1 MCIYNHPRDDCCIT
15 SSGSTNGLKVERLIL
30 WSKQRWAVHWAASA
44 TPHPPPHSTNQTVGW
59 LITPPP
65 LPSAHRWDV
74 RLKVDGEQRCV
85 WCYTP
90 SYRLE
95 FGLQTARPPP
105 HPLHL
110 YPAAAR
116 DLYPSG
122 ILPPPPMPFVTAGP
136 CWRLPLKKK
145 KKKKR
150 VEGLPLWFWVI
161 YEVPLSAYSAVV
173 FTVFCQRNIKVS
185 EVVRANHSGQKCLS
199 LATECF
205 ISLQLKPSLCVIK
218 AEEIQLWEI
227 KDPQM
232 RGGGKNASRTHTL
245 TSLLC
250 TKQFLI
256 YAQ

>member
-145 KKKKR
+145 KKNGWRDFHSDFEWFMKCR
-150 VEGLPLWFWVI
+150 WVLTVLWFLQCFARGISKSLKLSEQTTVGRS
-161 YEVPLSAYSAVV
+161 VSHLQLSALY
-173 FTVFCQRNIKVS
+173 
-185 EVVRANHSGQKCLS
+185 HSS
-199 LATECF
+199 W
-205 ISLQLKPSLCVIK
+205 SHLCV
-218 AEEIQLWEI
+218 
-227 KDPQM
+227 
-232 RGGGKNASRTHTL
+232 S
-245 TSLLC
+245 
-250 TKQFLI
+250 
-256 YAQ
+256 

>member
-1 MCIYNHPRDDCCIT
+1 M
-15 SSGSTNGLKVERLIL
+15 
-30 WSKQRWAVHWAASA
+30 
-44 TPHPPPHSTNQTVGW
+44 
-59 LITPPP
+59 
-65 LPSAHRWDV
+65 
-74 RLKVDGEQRCV
+74 
-85 WCYTP
+85 
-90 SYRLE
+90 
-95 FGLQTARPPP
+95 
-105 HPLHL
+105 
-110 YPAAAR
+110 
-116 DLYPSG
+116 
-122 ILPPPPMPFVTAGP
+122 
-136 CWRLPLKKK
+136 
-145 KKKKR
+145 
-150 VEGLPLWFWVI
+150 
-161 YEVPLSAYSAVV
+161 PLSAYSAVV

-232 RGGGKNASRTHTL
+232 RGGKKNASRTHTL

>member
-1 MCIYNHPRDDCCIT
+1 MGRQVEGWWRTALCVVLHPIIQIRVWT
-15 SSGSTNGLKVERLIL
+15 SD
-30 WSKQRWAVHWAASA
+30 SA
-44 TPHPPPHSTNQTVGW
+44 PSPPP
-59 LITPPP
+59 PPP
-65 LPSAHRWDV
+65 LPCCRTRFVSFR
-74 RLKVDGEQRCV
+74 
-85 WCYTP
+85 
-90 SYRLE
+90 
-95 FGLQTARPPP
+95 
-105 HPLHL
+105 
-110 YPAAAR
+110 
-116 DLYPSG
+116 YPSTAADA
-122 ILPPPPMPFVTAGP
+122 ICHCRALLKTPF
-136 CWRLPLKKK
+136 KK

-232 RGGGKNASRTHTL
+232 RGGEKNASRTHTL